1 MHMYLNKLEKMGQ
14 AWQNSWEMPFLNSEI
29 K

>member
-1 MHMYLNKLEKMGQ
+1 MYLNKLEKMGQ